1 MVKSHAVSHD
11 GKKAVSCSHRSSQG
25 IWSLAAFHTDFQP
38 VFLFLYLCVFLHS
51 QVLLAFI
58 SESFMNYLVWTG
70 LPLGI
75 CTWKLS
81 IIVHCSKSFI
91 TAPNL
96 CAKCVLCDKSLQL
109 CLNLCHPVDWS
120 VALRLPCPWD
130 SPSKNTGEGY
140 YALLQGIFL
149 TQESNSRLIS
159 PALAGG
165 FFTTISTWEAF

>member
-1 MVKSHAVSHD
+1 MKSHAVSHD

-25 IWSLAAFHTDFQP
+25 IWSLASFHTDFQP

-109 CLNLCHPVDWS
+109 CLNLCHAMDWS
-120 VALRLPCPWD
+120 VAHQAPLSMGFSKQEYWRGLLCPPPGD
-130 SPSKNTGEGY
+130 
-140 YALLQGIFL
+140 LL
-149 TQESNSRLIS
+149 TQELNSHLIS